1 MVNSQWQLD
10 LNWKTVLMRHIRI
23 ANTKILCFKKSNLL
37 ADVKLSLK
45 PNMTSWA
52 TRMYK
57 MAFESSCWASK
68 AFQIKSETEYVNS
81 GATCIRIKFFGSEI
95 NYILLEPFESRVYS
109 VRMRH
114 LNQVTEVPK
123 VFESIFG
130 LFSRWDIFESQILFK
145 KPNLYSQMQ
154 FANTCGVYSNELNF
168 PS

>member
-1 MVNSQWQLD
+1 
-10 LNWKTVLMRHIRI
+10 MRHIRI
-23 ANTKILCFKKSNLL
+23 TNTKILCFKKSNLL

-95 NYILLEPFESRVYS
+95 NYKLLEPQSRFSWWYIWIKSLRFQRYLNLSLVYS
-109 VRMRH
+109 VDE
-114 LNQVTEVPK
+114 T
-123 VFESIFG
+123 
-130 LFSRWDIFESQILFK
+130 
-145 KPNLYSQMQ
+145 
-154 FANTCGVYSNELNF
+154 YSNRKYKHSPTWFNWLNE
-168 PS
+168 PKD